1 MKKERRY
8 DMKRLKIG
16 LVGLMH
22 KNFTG
27 DKVGIYNRSKQ
38 DMKKLSEEMNFDVIC
53 VEDGIYTDQ
62 EAEAAYTFLD
72 KEKIDFIMIQSSAF
86 NSGTII
92 PILTKLNIPIGLWA
106 VKEPT
111 ASGPLPINSFCAMN
125 MNASIIGQY
134 LKEYDLP
141 FKWFYGYMN
150 DELFQRRFTIT
161 IKALTAIKDIKNAKI
176 ALIGGIANGFDNQ
189 YFDERKLQKRFGV
202 KLYRNH
208 EFSEIKHRML
218 SYKDEDVQ
226 DIMKQILQDSCSCN
240 ALAKEKINKNARL
253 IKAVVDFKEENGYDG
268 IALSCWPKFRIELDM
283 VSCAAIGRLNQL
295 YFTTACEGDVYGLIT
310 MMMMRYMND
319 KPSLLMDLSDFDEQD
334 ESVLFWHC
342 GLGCNNVAFNGE
354 VKLASHCNPGPWS
367 GEGLKENAPVADM
380 IFAKQKG
387 TAARFT
393 KDGEEMFLL
402 TGEFNHPEKPS
413 FDGSRGWMSN
423 LKLNTKPI
431 EVRDLVETIIV
442 KHQPHHYALAF
453 NDLGEEMMEVAAW
466 LGIKPMEKVAYEH
479 FLQR

>member
-1 MKKERRY
+1 MKKLR
-8 DMKRLKIG
+8 IG

-27 DKVGIYNRSKQ
+27 DKVGIYNRSK
-38 DMKKLSEEMNFDVIC
+38 EEMIELGKKMDFDIVC
-53 VEDGIYTDQ
+53 VEEGIYNDQ
-62 EAEAAYTFLD
+62 EAESAYSYL
-72 KEKIDFIMIQSSAF
+72 KEEKIDFIMIQSSAF

-92 PILTKLNIPIGLWA
+92 PILAKLNIPIGLWA

-111 ASGPLPINSFCAMN
+111 KSGPLPINSFCAMN

-134 LKEYDLP
+134 LNEYDLP
-141 FKWFYGYMN
+141 FKWFFGYTD
-150 DELFQRRFTIT
+150 DELFIERFKIT
-161 IKALTAIKDIKNAKI
+161 VKALTAIKNVKEAKI
-176 ALIGGIANGFDNQ
+176 ALVGGIANGFDNQ
-189 YFDERKLQKRFGV
+189 YFDERKLQKKFGV

-208 EFSEIKHRML
+208 EFSEIKNRML
-218 SYKDEDVQ
+218 SYEDKDVKDLMEE
-226 DIMKQILQDSCSCN
+226 ILQDSCSCN
-240 ALAKEKINKNARL
+240 SLAKEKLNKNARL
-253 IKAVVDFKEENGYDG
+253 IKAVVDFKEDNGYDG

-319 KPSLLMDLSDFDEQD
+319 KPSLLMDLSDFDEKD

-342 GLGCNNVAFNGE
+342 GLGCNNVAYNGE

-367 GEGLKENAPVADM
+367 GKGLKENAPVADM

-387 TAARFT
+387 TVARFT

-402 TGEFNHPEKPS
+402 TGDFNQPEKPS

-423 LKLNTKPI
+423 LKLNENPI
-431 EVRDLVETIIV
+431 KVRDLVETIMV
-442 KHQPHHYALAF
+442 RYQPHHYALAF
-453 NDLGEEMMEVAAW
+453 NDLGAEMMEVAAW
-466 LGIKPMEKVAYEH
+466 LNIKPMKKVAYKH
-479 FLQR
+479 YLQR